1 MFRSWVSDSISLN
14 PPYKIISLR
23 IPSGPGAF
31 PLRRYLRRP
40 STSCHVTFSHMSQLS
55 SPPSSLCPTC
65 WSLSQYVHFPSSS
78 QCFANS
84 STTSAGSSTTFP
96 HLVFI
101 LGMLIFFRQSPF
113 ESPQNNLQ
121 FGPPCSLIFFI
132 VLFLIS
138 FFSFLISFLT
148 NFLLFLYFSHFLCT
162 ILSCAPLL
170 FASLNSLHIAFL
182 RNWESWPKAANE
194 KDGLKVLGNSGR
206 QKCSRQQI
214 GG

>member
-101 LGMLIFFRQSPF
+101 LGMLIFFRQPPF
-113 ESPQNNLQ
+113 ESPQNLQ